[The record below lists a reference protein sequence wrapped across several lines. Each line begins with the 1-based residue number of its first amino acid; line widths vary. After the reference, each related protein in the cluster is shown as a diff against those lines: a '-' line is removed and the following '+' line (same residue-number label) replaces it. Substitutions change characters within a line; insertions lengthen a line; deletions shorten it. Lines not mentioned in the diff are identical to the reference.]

1 MEGTNQVTI
10 LAEVPTR
17 ADLEAARVRTENTLA
32 PARDPDVELTE
43 RTAADRLHALAEAER
58 AAEAEEAI
66 TAAYLRFHPE
76 FAAELD
82 AESELEA
89 GA

>member
-1 MEGTNQVTI
+1 MTI
-10 LAEVPTR
+10 SCRSPDAGRSGSSQGQDGEHSRPGARPGCR
-17 ADLEAARVRTENTLA
+17 ADGDGRRG
-32 PARDPDVELTE
+32 PA
-43 RTAADRLHALAEAER
+43 HALAEAER